1 MVVGQDL
8 QQLPDKIWVTC
19 ESLTKIIKNHQ
30 NSLKRLLLDRS
41 RRGEAGGPNE
51 SSRGLWLARLLTS
64 PQLFLKL
71 KLTLKLE
78 KNCQKVPPWSLSLK
92 IPKIPKND

>member
-1 MVVGQDL
+1 MVVGQDS
-8 QQLPDKIWVTC
+8 QQLLADKIWVTC

-51 SSRGLWLARLLTS
+51 SSRGLGLARLLTS
-64 PQLFLKL
+64 PHV
-71 KLTLKLE
+71 LKLE

-92 IPKIPKND
+92 IPKIQKMTKNH

>member
-1 MVVGQDL
+1 MVVGQDS

-19 ESLTKIIKNHQ
+19 ESLAKIIKNHQ

-64 PQLFLKL
+64 PHFLKL
-71 KLTLKLE
+71 ELTLKL
-78 KNCQKVPPWSLSLK
+78 KFVPSGHYH
-92 IPKIPKND
+92 

>member
-51 SSRGLWLARLLTS
+51 SSRGLGLARLLTS
-64 PQLFLKL
+64 PHFLKL

>member
-1 MVVGQDL
+1 M
-8 QQLPDKIWVTC
+8 TC

-51 SSRGLWLARLLTS
+51 SSRGLGLARLLTS
-64 PQLFLKL
+64 PQL
-71 KLTLKLE
+71 LE
-78 KNCQKVPPWSLSLK
+78 NCQFGKLSFFSWMARAADLLR
-92 IPKIPKND
+92 IPIKKRSTLQL